1 MFLMEMTR
9 IDGQLHEVGEKC
21 GIAEAQLHESK
32 DSYEQVKTEY
42 ERMESEI
49 EQLEQAI
56 GEVRENLSG
65 STVLKGKLEGQINV
79 LKEQIHTAE
88 MTDEH
93 LKDRLDSIE
102 KDTQDRLAQKDVYGR
117 EREELLE
124 ALAGISERKQ
134 AAEKELDELRNGM
147 KECSDGIEHG
157 KSEIIELLNNKASVK
172 ARQQRFDTMAE
183 QINIRKAKLT
193 QRLLARKTEE
203 EDLDNVLAAYQQ
215 ELDDVNETIRELKES
230 AAAME
235 EKNREWRRKYS
246 QTSQQLEQDVTR
258 YHKEQSRLETLK
270 NIAERYDGYG
280 NSIRRV
286 MEQKDRHKGILGVV
300 SDLIQVEKKY
310 EVAIETALG
319 GSIQNIVTDNEE
331 TAKRMIAFLKKNKFG
346 AYINGIWMVVILSGS
361 IILAQVLVPNADTVL
376 RQLTQ
381 LNSVTM
387 PMRYLWVFFAY
398 FMLRKHT
405 NKFEREYRF
414 VKNNGVALG
423 FGAWCFFVTAAC
435 CILGMYKQGDMYTT
449 VLNVITP
456 IVLVT
461 LGLILPAIKKREGK
475 SA

>member
-157 KSEIIELLNNKASVK
+157 KVRSSNSLTTRHPLRRDSSVLI
-172 ARQQRFDTMAE
+172 RWQSRSTS
-183 QINIRKAKLT
+183 RKAKLT

-270 NIAERYDGYG
+270 TLQNAMTD
-280 NSIRRV
+280 
-286 MEQKDRHKGILGVV
+286 METV
-300 SDLIQVEKKY
+300 SAV
-310 EVAIETALG
+310 
-319 GSIQNIVTDNEE
+319 
-331 TAKRMIAFLKKNKFG
+331 
-346 AYINGIWMVVILSGS
+346 
-361 IILAQVLVPNADTVL
+361 
-376 RQLTQ
+376 
-381 LNSVTM
+381 
-387 PMRYLWVFFAY
+387 
-398 FMLRKHT
+398 
-405 NKFEREYRF
+405 
-414 VKNNGVALG
+414 
-423 FGAWCFFVTAAC
+423 
-435 CILGMYKQGDMYTT
+435 
-449 VLNVITP
+449 
-456 IVLVT
+456 
-461 LGLILPAIKKREGK
+461 
-475 SA
+475 